1 MRYEFENGEFTGSA
15 QFDGPGQVTV
25 TMEDPAKQ
33 EWFENYFQAED
44 SFMGGSVE
52 CGEMRCERRD
62 ESEEAFTRAA
72 HMLAAYSYKVRQ
84 GDSMR
89 HQAYSGHDTYS
100 GHEAYSGS
108 SQR

>member
-1 MRYEFENGEFTGSA
+1 MRYEFENGDFTGSA
-15 QFDGPGQVTV
+15 QFHGPGQVTV
-25 TMEDPAKQ
+25 TMTDPAKQ
-33 EWFENYFQAED
+33 QWFENYFQAED

-52 CGEMRCERRD
+52 CGEMQCERRN

-84 GDSMR
+84 GDSLR
-89 HQAYSGHDTYS
+89 HETYPS
-100 GHEAYSGS
+100 HEAYSGS